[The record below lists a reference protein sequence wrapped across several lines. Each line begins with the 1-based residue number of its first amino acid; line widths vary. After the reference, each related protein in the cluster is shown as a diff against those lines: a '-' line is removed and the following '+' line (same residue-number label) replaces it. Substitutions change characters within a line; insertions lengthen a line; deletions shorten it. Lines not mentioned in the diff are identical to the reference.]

1 MGRLSLRH
9 WLLRVGARGALFAGV
24 AGACGAVQV
33 PPGPEP
39 EYQRPEVIPWEGG
52 VAQADPLAGIEAGG
66 EWVNE
71 GPGEGGAPGTPPPD
85 PLPAQTPKR

>member
-9 WLLRVGARGALFAGV
+9 WVFRVCARGALFGAV
-24 AGACGAVQV
+24 AGACGAAQV

-52 VAQADPLAGIEAGG
+52 VAQADPLAAIEAGG
-66 EWVNE
+66 EWVDE
-71 GPGEGGAPGTPPPD
+71 GPGEGGAPGVPPAE
-85 PLPAQTPKR
+85 PLPASAPKR

>member
-1 MGRLSLRH
+1 MSLRR
-9 WLLRVGARGALFAGV
+9 WPLRVSVWGALSAGV

-39 EYQRPEVIPWEGG
+39 EYQRPEVAPWEGG
-52 VAQADPLAGIEAGG
+52 VASADPLAGIEAGG
-66 EWVNE
+66 EWVSD

-85 PLPAQTPKR
+85 PLPAQVPKP